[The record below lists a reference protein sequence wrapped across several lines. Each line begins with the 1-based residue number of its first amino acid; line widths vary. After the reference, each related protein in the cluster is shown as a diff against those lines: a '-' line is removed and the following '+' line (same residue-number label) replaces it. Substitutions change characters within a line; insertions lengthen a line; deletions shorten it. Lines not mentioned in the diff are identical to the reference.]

1 VSEQKQQSDELTKAL
16 VESAG
21 AYVDTQFSGGTD
33 YDGGDKAA
41 VPTVQTLYGEITGD
55 KVNLRQNADKSS
67 KSLGLLDKGTK
78 VEVLDKGEVKTAGGL
93 QWYKVKHQTAEGY
106 VAAQYLELTLPSLGS
121 LVVAGAGKALASES
135 ETKGLQEILTGVR
148 AAVTAACFALVP
160 KIPKV
165 GPFLAPV
172 LCPLLDKLMSAM
184 IAAIGG
190 VDFIEGKAKEV
201 LEGMTVELACF
212 IESIDLNGDTYEALL
227 KDQLLPKSKVTKG
240 GRFATYIAKASQ
252 KCGLHPFV
260 ANLLLSQW
268 YAGMGNKVRAK
279 RYLDNANA
287 QKESYAGYLAL
298 LADSGK
304 LLKLDQEEALRARRV
319 LNKLYADLTKGGNSN
334 VKQLLGA
341 DLPSN
346 EIWKAWATDSTTVV
360 TDSTTVAQLCSKDS
374 NAAAGSMLHVAN
386 QLYAGARGESQPY
399 TKYNGTTAG
408 IAMACGRFTEAA
420 LRADHALKVGKPV
433 FNVQIPDYPKVDK
446 DEDKAGSSA
455 LPLAI
460 GLGVAYFL
468 FSS

>member
-1 VSEQKQQSDELTKAL
+1 MSEQKQQSDELTNAL
-16 VESAG
+16 IKSAG
-21 AYVDTQFSGGTD
+21 AYVDAQFSGGTD
-33 YDGGDKAA
+33 YDGGGKAA

-55 KVNLRQNADKSS
+55 KVNLRQNADKGS
-67 KSLGLLDKGTK
+67 KSLGLLDKGAK
-78 VEVLDKGEVKTAGGL
+78 VEVLDKGEVKTAGGS

-121 LVVAGAGKALASES
+121 LVVAGAGKALAAES

-148 AAVTAACFALVP
+148 AAVTAACFYAVP
-160 KIPKV
+160 LIPWV
-165 GPFLAPV
+165 GPVLAPI

-184 IAAIGG
+184 VAAIGG

-201 LEGMTVELACF
+201 LEGMTIELACF
-212 IESIDLNGDTYEALL
+212 IESIDLNADTYEALL
-227 KDQLLPKSKVTKG
+227 KDQLLPEDKVTKG
-240 GRFATYIAKASQ
+240 GRFAVYIAKASQ

-268 YAGMGNKVRAK
+268 YAGIGNKVRAK

-298 LADSGK
+298 LGDSGK
-304 LLKLDQEEALRARRV
+304 LLKLDKEEALRARRV
-319 LNKLYADLTKGGNSN
+319 LNKLYADLTKGGNSS
-334 VKQLLGA
+334 VKQLLGD
-341 DLPSN
+341 DLPDN
-346 EIWKAWATDSTTVV
+346 PIWKSWATDSTTV
-360 TDSTTVAQLCSKDS
+360 AQFCSKDS
-374 NAAAGSMLHVAN
+374 NAAAGSMLHVAQ
-386 QLYAGARGESQPY
+386 QLYAGARGESLPY

-420 LRADHALKVGKPV
+420 LRADNALKTGKPV
-433 FNVQIPDYPKVDK
+433 FEVPIPDYPKGDGGGS
-446 DEDKAGSSA
+446 EAGSSA